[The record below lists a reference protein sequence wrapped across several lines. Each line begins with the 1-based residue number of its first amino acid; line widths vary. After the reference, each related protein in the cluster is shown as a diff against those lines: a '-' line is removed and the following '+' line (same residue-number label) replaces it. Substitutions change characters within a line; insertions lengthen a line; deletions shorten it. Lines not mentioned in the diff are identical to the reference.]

1 MVTDLTESIST
12 YKLPALSVSRVDLI
26 ATVVACRSNWVRLMA
41 GRKARNNCCYFCLF
55 GNCFFDFPIERV
67 LSPTPT
73 RLPQTLNERYGDLT
87 TARQRKN
94 PPFCAPDIFRLEFSL
109 SKKKYLTGCHTV
121 YTVHI
126 QMFVISQTDKR
137 PMYLQI
143 MEQMKQRIAVGDW
156 AAGQAI
162 PSIRHLAA
170 DIGVSVI
177 TVKRAYLELER
188 EGVIV
193 TRQGKGCFVAS
204 DSEVGTRIREQ
215 ELAQHLEQAVRS
227 ASMMGLSPKNLEKRI
242 REIYGRVM
250 DEEKET
256 V

>member
-1 MVTDLTESIST
+1 
-12 YKLPALSVSRVDLI
+12 
-26 ATVVACRSNWVRLMA
+26 
-41 GRKARNNCCYFCLF
+41 
-55 GNCFFDFPIERV
+55 
-67 LSPTPT
+67 
-73 RLPQTLNERYGDLT
+73 
-87 TARQRKN
+87 
-94 PPFCAPDIFRLEFSL
+94 
-109 SKKKYLTGCHTV
+109 
-121 YTVHI
+121 
-126 QMFVISQTDKR
+126 MFVISQADKR

-162 PSIRHLAA
+162 PSIRQLAV

-204 DSEVGTRIREQ
+204 DSDVGARIREQ

-227 ASMMGLSPKNLEKRI
+227 AALLGVSQKNLEKRI
-242 REIYGRVM
+242 RAIYGRVS
-250 DEEKET
+250 DEEKES